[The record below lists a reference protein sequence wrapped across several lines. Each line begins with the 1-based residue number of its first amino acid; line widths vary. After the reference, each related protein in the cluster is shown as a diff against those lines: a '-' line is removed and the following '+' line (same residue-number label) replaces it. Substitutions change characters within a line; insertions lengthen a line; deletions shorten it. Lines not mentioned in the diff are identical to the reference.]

1 MAKGF
6 FDAQKTI
13 MERDQRFFAA
23 VLSIMMLM
31 RRKRKILVGLP
42 PNML

>member
-13 MERDQRFFAA
+13 MERDQCFFAA
-23 VLSIMMLM
+23 VLSQIINNDVDA
-31 RRKRKILVGLP
+31 KEA
-42 PNML
+42 

>member
-6 FDAQKTI
+6 FDVQKTI

-23 VLSIMMLM
+23 VLSQIINNDVDV
-31 RRKRKILVGLP
+31 KDA
-42 PNML
+42 